1 MALTST
7 LKIGP
12 VRPDWRLEPIATIT
26 KDLEIEE
33 SNSDCWKITNIHT
46 RTQVGSLDRINNNW
60 YLTLKKGTAEP
71 NLEAFSRKMAE
82 NTDEGLK
89 KG

>member
-1 MALTST
+1 MALTGT

-26 KDLEIEE
+26 KNLEIEE
-33 SNSDCWKITNIHT
+33 SDSDCWKIFNSQT
-46 RTQVGSLDRINNNW
+46 RAQVGSLDLINNNW
-60 YLTLKKGTAEP
+60 YLTLKNGTAEP

-82 NTDEGLK
+82 
-89 KG
+89 

>member
-12 VRPDWRLEPIATIT
+12 VRPDWRPEPIATIT

-33 SNSDCWKITNIHT
+33 HGSDCWKIFNLNT
-46 RTQVGSLDRINNNW
+46 RKQVGSLDRINNNW
-60 YLTLKKGTAEP
+60 YLTLKNGTAEP

-82 NTDEGLK
+82 
-89 KG
+89 

>member
-1 MALTST
+1 MALTAT

-12 VRPDWRLEPIATIT
+12 VRPDWRPEPIATIT

-33 SNSDCWKITNIHT
+33 HGSDCWKIFNLNT
-46 RTQVGSLDRINNNW
+46 RKQVGSLDRINNNW
-60 YLTLKKGTAEP
+60 YLTLKNGTAEP

-82 NTDEGLK
+82 
-89 KG
+89 